1 MSCDF
6 GIWWPSKRL
15 DAGAA
20 GRLYAALCEGDTT
33 GLEPSPAIDAFYGEL
48 TGIHPELDD
57 VPEED
62 VDDTDLCPW
71 SIAFDR
77 SPGHLIVCCVWSK
90 AEYVHELIH
99 RLASKH
105 GLAVFDP
112 QSETITYPPPK
123 GAPGRPVATEARK
136 PWWRFW

>member
-1 MSCDF
+1 M
-6 GIWWPSKRL
+6 
-15 DAGAA
+15 
-20 GRLYAALCEGDTT
+20 YAALCEGDTT
-33 GLEPSPAIDAFYGEL
+33 GLEPSPAIDAFYVEL
-48 TGIHPELDD
+48 TGIHPEIDD

>member
-6 GIWWPSKRL
+6 GIWWPSNRL

-33 GLEPSPAIDAFYGEL
+33 GVAPSPAIDAFYNAL
-48 TGIHPELDD
+48 TRIHPEIDD
-57 VPEED
+57 VAEED
-62 VDDTDLCPW
+62 LDNADLCPW

-77 SPGHLIVCCVWSK
+77 SPGHLIICCVWSK
-90 AEYVHELIH
+90 AQYVQELIH
-99 RLASKH
+99 RLASEH

-112 QSETITYPPPK
+112 QSETVTYPSPE
-123 GAPGRPVATEARK
+123 GARSMPTALTRR